1 MIFLKEIKEIDSK
14 EVKEEIKELNKEIKE
29 EKHVSDW
36 ILIAAVAVIVVI
48 LVSLF
53 ILKNFQK
60 EEPKTIDDLHT
71 LNLQGK
77 LKPEQGYLYNGYS
90 FVYANGL
97 WYTQVQNKAGT
108 SLFGIPLHYGPN
120 DLIDVPIEGYLNST
134 LFDSTNS
141 IYITFDPLGS
151 NLNYVALAIGEFD
164 QNIIKA
170 FNKMPIAS
178 CDKNETTA
186 CSDRPIITCDNTN
199 MPVLYI
205 QQEPEARIIYSNN
218 CIIAQGQGP
227 EIVRAI
233 DRLLLNLYGIM
244 P

>member
-1 MIFLKEIKEIDSK
+1 MKEIKEIGTK
-14 EVKEEIKELNKEIKE
+14 QVKDEIRGDDAEPTE
-29 EKHVSDW
+29 EKHISDW
-36 ILIAAVAVIVVI
+36 ILIAAIVVIALI

-60 EEPKTIDDLHT
+60 EPPKTIDDLHA
-71 LNLQGK
+71 LNLKGK
-77 LKPEQGYLYNGYS
+77 LNPDQGYLYGGYS

-120 DLIDVPIEGYLNST
+120 DLRDVQIGGYLNST
-134 LFDSTNS
+134 LFDSINQ

-164 QNIIKA
+164 QSMIKA

-186 CSDRPIITCDNTN
+186 CSDRPIITCRSEER
-199 MPVLYI
+199 PCRERV
-205 QQEPEARIIYSNN
+205 
-218 CIIAQGQGP
+218 
-227 EIVRAI
+227 
-233 DRLLLNLYGIM
+233 
-244 P
+244 